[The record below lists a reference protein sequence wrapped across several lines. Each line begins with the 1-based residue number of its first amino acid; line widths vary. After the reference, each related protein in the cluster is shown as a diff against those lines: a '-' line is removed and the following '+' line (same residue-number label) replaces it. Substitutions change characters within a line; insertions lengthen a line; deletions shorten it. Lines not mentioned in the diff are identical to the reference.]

1 MVNLAADY
9 IKIVL
14 VTALLTGMVQVV
26 CVKALINI
34 LVQVEHMLL
43 AGVVLLVAENILN
56 AHVHGLMDGTVQVVV
71 VYAKQHIHAPESMK
85 LALEKIAKHA
95 TENIQVVS
103 VKMVIHGILLV
114 VCAIRM
120 EVLIYH
126 VLVKI
131 Y

>member
-85 LALEKIAKHA
+85 LALEKIAKHVM
-95 TENIQVVS
+95 ENIQAVS

-114 VCAIRM
+114 LNVIHCQA
-120 EVLIYH
+120 LLHH
-126 VLVKI
+126 VLAKMH
-131 Y
+131 